1 MNKYVVYTALFGDY
15 DDLIEPKNIDYKCD
29 FICFTNQ
36 ENITSDKWKI
46 IYVKDVNDTVLKNR
60 EYKFLPH
67 LFLSQYDASVYVDSN
82 IKIIQDP
89 VTLIEKYIEISPV
102 SVPKHFSRNCI
113 YKEVEQCVLEKKI
126 TEENGRDMLNLLS
139 AHSFPKEYGLGENNI
154 IIRKHNHKDVIRLMN
169 YWWEYFNQGAKRDQL
184 TLFFLSWKHGVPIQ
198 LMDETSRNKNNY
210 FRYHLHKNEKKLPL
224 MKRSYLF
231 MKANRQ
237 RVYFY

>member
-1 MNKYVVYTALFGDY
+1 M
-15 DDLIEPKNIDYKCD
+15 
-29 FICFTNQ
+29 
-36 ENITSDKWKI
+36 
-46 IYVKDVNDTVLKNR
+46 
-60 EYKFLPH
+60 
-67 LFLSQYDASVYVDSN
+67 DSN

-184 TLFFLSWKHGVPIQ
+184 TLFFYHGNMGSQSSSWMRRQEIKIIT
-198 LMDETSRNKNNY
+198 LDIICIKR
-210 FRYHLHKNEKKLPL
+210 KKLPL

-237 RVYFY
+237 RVYFYDCLCKLYLFLKK

>member
-1 MNKYVVYTALFGDY
+1 M
-15 DDLIEPKNIDYKCD
+15 
-29 FICFTNQ
+29 
-36 ENITSDKWKI
+36 
-46 IYVKDVNDTVLKNR
+46 
-60 EYKFLPH
+60 
-67 LFLSQYDASVYVDSN
+67 DSN

-184 TLFFLSWKHGVPIQ
+184 TLFFYHGNMGSQSSSWMRRQEIKIIT
-198 LMDETSRNKNNY
+198 LDIICIKR
-210 FRYHLHKNEKKLPL
+210 KKLPL

-237 RVYFY
+237 RVYFMIAYASFICFEK